1 MTKDL
6 EDLRKAWKAEWP
18 SLDEVTGFPVRKAWR
33 KEKVPETSATELL
46 AARLKAR
53 REGFPEPEPAGVT
66 PARWFR
72 PIGTG
77 AVELRVSWAP
87 LEEPRR
93 LWEGRDPSLVPEGP
107 AIEWALSDKLRHVM
121 SCRIAMLAWGPLH
134 GDRVPD
140 IEGFTRDQRNVLVDL
155 LFLLDWW
162 DATGDAQECLA
173 IERTRNATRISPN
186 PIHDPRN
193 DTSRLWRVEEW
204 IHDSARLLRAAIAYR
219 IGAALH
225 VRSSASLKL
234 EKTPIVLTAYHE
246 SGCIRVAARTV
257 VRDLNGNLTEQTIPL
272 VDITPNPQV
281 AQRMTSDLH
290 ALDSSNPHHEGPR
303 APVFITTGGL
313 KAPES
318 FTYETIAEHVLLVT
332 GVS

>member
-6 EDLRKAWKAEWP
+6 EDLRKAWKAWP
-18 SLDEVTGFPVRKAWR
+18 SS
-33 KEKVPETSATELL
+33 PEAAATELL

-53 REGFPEPEPAGVT
+53 REGLPEPEPAGVT
-66 PARWFR
+66 PSRWFR
-72 PIGTG
+72 SIGTD
-77 AVELRVSWAP
+77 AVELHVSWAP

-93 LWEGRDPSLVPEGP
+93 LWEGHDPSLVPEGP
-107 AIEWALSDKLRHVM
+107 AIDCALSDELRRVM
-121 SCRIAMLAWGPLH
+121 SCRIAWLAWGV
-134 GDRVPD
+134 GRVDRVPD
-140 IEGFTRDQRNVLVDL
+140 IEGFTREQRNVLVDL

-186 PIHDPRN
+186 PIHDPRD
-193 DTSRLWRVEEW
+193 DTSRLRRVEEW

-219 IGAALH
+219 IGAAMH
-225 VRSSASLKL
+225 VQSSESLKL
-234 EKTPIVLTAYHE
+234 GKTPIVLTAYHE
-246 SGCIRVAARTV
+246 SGCIRVASRSVVRTV
-257 VRDLNGNLTEQTIPL
+257 NGDLTKQTIPL

-281 AQRMTSDLH
+281 AQRMTFDLH
-290 ALDSSNPHHEGPR
+290 ALDSSNPNHEGPR
-303 APVFITTGGL
+303 PPVFITTGGL